1 MNLDL
6 SQFAR
11 FHSPTVD
18 VFPANLPYDYEI
30 TTPWKSNQSQPGI
43 PEYTWDSMTHKNP
56 ATTINCANTVYLR
69 DSSGNNYPFVRYEE
83 DVVEYIANF
92 TTYSGGGGSC
102 ACIDFPAFSG
112 TIEAITDIEF
122 IGQGS
127 ADGITAVNITREI
140 VPLKTYFYG
149 RQLIIGDEVT
159 PTLPTFY
166 PNTILTARNGKIWGG
181 NKTFYINWDYAATM
195 TNEAKIAFIPS
206 KPVITDVYV
215 YWVWENNERHYY
227 GIARYNRSK
236 YPTSA
241 IPEKYAIYYINKY
254 LLD

>member
-6 SQFAR
+6 SSFAR
-11 FHSPTVD
+11 FYSSTTDP
-18 VFPANLPYDYEI
+18 FPKNVPYDYEI
-30 TTPWKSNQSQPGI
+30 AKPWTSRSFQSGI
-43 PEYTWDSMTHKNP
+43 RTWENATLENP
-56 ATTINCANTVYLR
+56 SSSINCANTIYLR
-69 DSSGNNYPFVRYEE
+69 DSSGNNYPFVRNEE

-102 ACIDFPAFSG
+102 ACIDFPAFGG

-122 IGQGS
+122 IGQGTVG
-127 ADGITAVNITREI
+127 GITAVNITREI

-159 PTLPTFY
+159 QHNPTFY
-166 PNTILTARNGKIWGG
+166 PNTILTARNGVIWGG
-181 NKTFYINWDYAATM
+181 NKTFYIYWDYDSTLTGRAQ
-195 TNEAKIAFIPS
+195 IAFVPS
-206 KPVITDVYV
+206 KPIVTGVYV
-215 YWVWENNERHYY
+215 YWLSENNERHHYAM
-227 GIARYNRSK
+227 ARYNNAQ

-241 IPEKYAIYYINKY
+241 TPEKYAIYYINKY

>member
-6 SQFAR
+6 SSLAR
-11 FHSPTVD
+11 FYSATVD
-18 VFPANLPYDYEI
+18 PFPKNVPYDYEI
-30 TTPWKSNQSQPGI
+30 TTPWKS
-43 PEYTWDSMTHKNP
+43 KNFIEGLKSWYNEQKP
-56 ATTINCANTVYLR
+56 SSTINCANTVYLR
-69 DSSGNNYPFVRYEE
+69 DSSGNSYPFVRYEE

-149 RQLIIGDEVT
+149 RQLTISDEVT
-159 PTLPTFY
+159 LTLPTFY

-181 NKTFYINWDYAATM
+181 NKTFYVNWDYDSTG
-195 TNEAKIAFIPS
+195 TNKAQIVFVPS
-206 KPVITDVYV
+206 KPIVTGVYV
-215 YWVWENNERHYY
+215 YWLSENNERHHYAK
-227 GIARYNRSK
+227 ARYNNAQS
-236 YPTSA
+236 PTSA
-241 IPEKYAIYYINKY
+241 IPEKYAIYYANLY
-254 LLD
+254 LID